1 MKNKIDLGI
10 YNKSY
15 EEIENGLIPSLL
27 SFYKKPSDA
36 YVHPFQI
43 INNLYY
49 VGDKR
54 VCAHL
59 IDTGEGLILFD
70 AGYQHTIHLL
80 IQSIFELGFNPKDIK
95 YLILSHGHFDHFGAC
110 NEFRA
115 LYKCETYMSKPDCE
129 MLRQRPEASL
139 ISFSPD
145 PYASLPV
152 IDHEFSDGEIIQL
165 GNTAIKCVLSPGHS
179 PGTSSFFFDVIDS
192 GKKYKIGYFGGTGFL
207 TLYKDYLIKYG
218 IDLSLRYEFIKT
230 IEKLR
235 KIKVDIM
242 LGNHPSH
249 NFTLEKRSKMLD
261 KPEKNPFIDPNEW
274 NEYLDQLDEQYR
286 AFLEKDI

>member
-1 MKNKIDLGI
+1 M
-10 YNKSY
+10 
-15 EEIENGLIPSLL
+15 
-27 SFYKKPSDA
+27 
-36 YVHPFQI
+36 
-43 INNLYY
+43 
-49 VGDKR
+49 
-54 VCAHL
+54 
-59 IDTGEGLILFD
+59 
-70 AGYQHTIHLL
+70 
-80 IQSIFELGFNPKDIK
+80 
-95 YLILSHGHFDHFGAC
+95 
-110 NEFRA
+110 
-115 LYKCETYMSKPDCE
+115 
-129 MLRQRPEASL
+129 
-139 ISFSPD
+139 
-145 PYASLPV
+145 
-152 IDHEFSDGEIIQL
+152 
-165 GNTAIKCVLSPGHS
+165 
-179 PGTSSFFFDVIDS
+179 
-192 GKKYKIGYFGGTGFL
+192 KKYKIGYFGGTGFL